1 MSKAIRFSRHGGV
14 GVLEVAD
21 VAQPQAG
28 PGEIVVAV
36 RAAGI
41 NPLDSAIREG
51 VMQSVYPVAAYPSGQ
66 GQDFAGVIDEVGPD
80 VVTFEV
86 GDEVLGFLP
95 APGAAQAEYVVASIN
110 QVVAKPAG
118 VSWEMAGGLY
128 TAGAAAYAAVRA
140 VRPTPGETVVVAGA
154 AGGVGS
160 VAVQLARRT
169 GAKVIGIAGPDK
181 HAWLSAHGVTPVAYG
196 NDLRKALGAP
206 DALIDAFGN
215 GYVDLAIDLGVPPER
230 INTVIDFEAAAKH
243 GTRADGC
250 LAVDAPQVLTEL
262 AALLDKGELEVPIA
276 ATYSL
281 DQVHEAFA
289 QLEQRHTLGKI
300 ILRP

>member
-21 VAQPQAG
+21 VAKPAAG

-51 VMQSVYPVAAYPSGQ
+51 VMQSVYPVAGYPSGL
-66 GQDFAGVIDEVGPD
+66 GQDFAGVVDEVGPD
-80 VVTFEV
+80 VVTFDV

-95 APGAAQAEYVVASIN
+95 APGGAQAEFVVASIN

-118 VSWEMAGGLY
+118 VSWDAAGGLY
-128 TAGAAAYAAVRA
+128 TAGTAAYAAVRA
-140 VRPTPGETVVVAGA
+140 VGPRPGETVVVAGA

-169 GAKVIGIAGPDK
+169 GARAIGIAGPGK
-181 HAWLSAHGVTPVAYG
+181 HAWLSAHGVTSVAYG
-196 NDLRKALGAP
+196 NDLPKALGKP
-206 DALIDAFGN
+206 DAFIDAFGN
-215 GYVDLAIDLGVPPER
+215 GYVDLAIALGVAPER
-230 INTVIDFEAAAKH
+230 INTVIDFEAAAKY

-250 LAVDAPQVLTEL
+250 LSGDTPQVLTEL
-262 AALLDKGELEVPIA
+262 ASLLDKGELEVPIA

-281 DQVHEAFA
+281 DQVHEAFT
-289 QLEQRHTLGKI
+289 QLDQRHTLGKI